1 MIFFAK
7 LPCLDRTG
15 LHAALSG
22 NDDNR
27 AVRGRQA
34 LLRLADKIKIAG
46 CVEHVDF
53 LFIPFDR
60 NDRKAHGEAALLFFL
75 VKVADRIAVSDGSMI
90 DGMVYTVGVASASPL
105 RGLLAKTIEDIL
117 RVNFTSF
124 MLAVSLFTKKKYS
137 HGGSVVAL
145 SAANAHYPQKCMSVY
160 AASKAAIEAA
170 VQSMAI
176 ELRDLNIRINA
187 VIPGAT
193 DTPMTDSLDDAV
205 VESIVKRQLLGIID
219 PRDIASAVCFLL
231 SEDSKAITG
240 RSMYV
245 DGGMLG
251 Q

>member
-1 MIFFAK
+1 MAKYIIFGAS
-7 LPCLDRTG
+7 
-15 LHAALSG
+15 SG
-22 NDDNR
+22 IGR
-27 AVRGRQA
+27 ATA
-34 LLRLADKIKIAG
+34 ERLASQGNSLILASSNRDRLENARYSLVNPDSHRIA
-46 CVEHVDF
+46 V
-53 LFIPFDR
+53 FDAR
-60 NDRKAHGEAALLFFL
+60 SPETLPGVFD
-75 VKVADRIAVSDGSMI
+75 IAVSDGSMI

-124 MLAVSLFTKKKYS
+124 ILAVSLFTKKKYS